1 MEYTVKNNKKY
12 FRAIS
17 PDGEV
22 LFDGPVTTDEEKD
35 NLSPELKKRLE
46 KVEKKF

>member
-1 MEYTVKNNKKY
+1 M
-12 FRAIS
+12 
-17 PDGEV
+17 DGEV

-46 KVEKKF
+46 KVEKNLISLQFYTV